1 MRARLPLALAEFVM
15 FVLKQGWSA
24 FPGALLLAG
33 LIISDR
39 IWQPHWPIARFDAL
53 LIYALALQALFLA
66 TGMESWREARVI
78 ALFHLTGTPG
88 LGEFVAFCVELTQ
101 RLQNPQD
108 YNINPNLF
116 SASKAADISKLFGSA
131 LMGGKMETVFDTAAE
146 AAGFQIAL
154 WEVVYET
161 GSSYD
166 MASGSFKA
174 WGFDNNAALSA
185 AVNDKAKDYLDG
197 MANAPMPVLLF
208 LENDDYQDLVTV
220 VPLPAAGFLLAF
232 GVAGLGL
239 AGRRKKA

>member
-1 MRARLPLALAEFVM
+1 MKKLLSAAIAAATLGLSAGVASASTISVDTSASGIFGND
-15 FVLKQGWSA
+15 LKAQVSFDDATIGT
-24 FPGALLLAG
+24 GTVQAG
-33 LIISDR
+33 
-39 IWQPHWPIARFDAL
+39 
-53 LIYALALQALFLA
+53 
-66 TGMESWREARVI
+66 M
-78 ALFHLTGTPG
+78 FHLTGTPG

-232 GVAGLGL
+232 GLAGLGL